1 MAKLL
6 LVLATVANGA
16 LAALLVGVS
25 GFLFGSGPESMH
37 AGALATTGYVLA
49 VIACL
54 VALIVGFVLNRR
66 GKAGA
71 GVAAAWLPTAGAFAA
86 LAMPA
91 LY

>member
-6 LVLATVANGA
+6 LILATVANGA

-37 AGALATTGYVLA
+37 AGALVAAGYVLA

-54 VALIVGFVLNRR
+54 AASIVGFVLNRR
-66 GKAGA
+66 GKTGA
-71 GVAAAWLPTAGAFAA
+71 GVAAAWLPIAGAFTA

-91 LY
+91 PY